1 MRLSPTTLV
10 GWLWLDVRAR
20 LDRAARRP
28 ERGASAIEWV
38 IITAVLVGLAAQTH
52 LGLAIHNFG
61 IQEYME
67 HSEKTNTVFEQSMT
81 FVAATCTRAT
91 NPALAWS

>member
-1 MRLSPTTLV
+1 MRLSPTTPV

-38 IITAVLVGLAAQTH
+38 IITAVLVGLAA
-52 LGLAIHNFG
+52 AIGG
-61 IQEYME
+61 IIFTLVQ
-67 HSEKTNTVFEQSMT
+67 N
-81 FVAATCTRAT
+81 RA
-91 NPALAWS
+91 NEINIPDLPGDV